1 MALLEVSLMVT
12 GNIVDYSDEL
22 KDGVFEFT
30 DECFRELGKAFEPQ
44 DRHSFYNDIGSCFV
58 SFKCLLSDEKIVGT
72 VGLKKLDDDTVE
84 LKALYL
90 HKEYRGRGW
99 GRKLIDTA
107 IKESGRLGFK
117 TIVLDSM
124 SIYKDALRLYEKTGF
139 VPTERFNDNPYAD
152 VFMKRDL

>member
-1 MALLEVSLMVT
+1 M
-12 GNIVDYSDEL
+12 
-22 KDGVFEFT
+22 
-30 DECFRELGKAFEPQ
+30 
-44 DRHSFYNDIGSCFV
+44 
-58 SFKCLLSDEKIVGT
+58 
-72 VGLKKLDDDTVE
+72 
-84 LKALYL
+84 
-90 HKEYRGRGW
+90 
-99 GRKLIDTA
+99 KLIDTA